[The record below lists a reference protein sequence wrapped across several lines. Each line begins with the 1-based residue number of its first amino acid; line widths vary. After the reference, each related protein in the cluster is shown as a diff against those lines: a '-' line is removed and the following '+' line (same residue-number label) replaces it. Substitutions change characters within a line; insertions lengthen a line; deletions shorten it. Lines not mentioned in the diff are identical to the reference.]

1 MRVLFTAIALI
12 LIMASVTG
20 RAAVDS
26 AGELYDDSGQI
37 PGINCYDY
45 YFLGN
50 KGIDTR
56 FFSGTNPNAT
66 FFDEAD
72 LLYYDGL
79 EECSTYVVSGST
91 DMNLLAPFLDE
102 KKEIDYST
110 NSTQL
115 LPNPVV
121 GFVEE
126 ESIEFEQHSSRDTV
140 FYGGI
145 LPFVALPDGDL
156 ATEDSF
162 FNGDSFSLFLYS
174 KRKF

>member
-12 LIMASVTG
+12 LIMSSVTG

-37 PGINCYDY
+37 AGIYCYDY

-50 KGIDTR
+50 KGFDTR
-56 FFSGTNPNAT
+56 LFSGTNPNAT
-66 FFDEAD
+66 FFDQAD
-72 LLYYDGL
+72 LLYYKGQ
-79 EECSTYVVSGST
+79 EECGTYVVSGSA

-110 NSTQL
+110 DSTQL

-126 ESIEFEQHSSRDTV
+126 ESLEFEQYSSRDTV

-156 ATEDSF
+156 ESEDSF
-162 FNGDSFSLFLYS
+162 FNGDSFSLFLYF